1 MIIHPS
7 TAPLP
12 GCTPRDG
19 RSAICDPKICGN
31 QKRIPIC
38 CCHFAYD
45 IFSLLVFRLFL
56 AKSWFRA
63 RHRLAARESCAESGR
78 EMAHLKEYLD
88 HLDRLHG
95 AVYSVSG
102 EPKNDFEIFAHRY
115 EKVISK
121 VFIAKRY
128 YEINFNRNQI

>member
-1 MIIHPS
+1 M
-7 TAPLP
+7 
-12 GCTPRDG
+12 
-19 RSAICDPKICGN
+19 
-31 QKRIPIC
+31 
-38 CCHFAYD
+38 
-45 IFSLLVFRLFL
+45 FSLLAFRLFL

-102 EPKNDFEIFAHRY
+102 ERHNCHGREQKICSFEICSNRCQNCIVN
-115 EKVISK
+115 VIVESDIPTANCLNAQSIIMLYL
-121 VFIAKRY
+121 FIA
-128 YEINFNRNQI
+128 EFFCDINSI

>member
-1 MIIHPS
+1 
-7 TAPLP
+7 
-12 GCTPRDG
+12 
-19 RSAICDPKICGN
+19 
-31 QKRIPIC
+31 
-38 CCHFAYD
+38 
-45 IFSLLVFRLFL
+45 LLVFRLFL

-102 EPKNDFEIFAHRY
+102 EPKNDFEIYANRY
-115 EKVISK
+115 EKMISK
-121 VFIAKRY
+121 VFIEKIS
-128 YEINFNRNQI
+128 YEINFNRNQYVFFM